1 MVLYDNWE
9 DHILIEIQ
17 EIQRVID
24 APKYNISQ
32 AVWSIVA
39 PAIWMATSTSTIY
52 GSQRLQSK
60 IQYQSSSLVSSP
72 ELSVR
77 ILGLS
82 CGCDLGFLR
91 YWLEWKENVLVFI
104 KQEKYKHVL
113 CVKFR
118 IIWF

>member
-1 MVLYDNWE
+1 MFVSGHGE

-24 APKYNISQ
+24 APKSNISQ

-39 PAIWMATSTSTIY
+39 SAIWMATSTSTIY
-52 GSQRLQSK
+52 GSQRLESK
-60 IQYQSSSLVSSP
+60 IQYQSSSLVFSP

-82 CGCDLGFLR
+82 CGFKARVQSAKFVFLHHFFTSFQS
-91 YWLEWKENVLVFI
+91 L
-104 KQEKYKHVL
+104 HTS
-113 CVKFR
+113 
-118 IIWF
+118 